1 MKKIYRSYRKK
12 NAPQAFL
19 RSCLSRARVVLK
31 GAVCERARQIP
42 QRDTLYFH
50 FTQMRKFVNPFCMI
64 FCCGRVEA
72 ASLERGAPAAS
83 GRPAPKKQKQN
94 KKRAAIA
101 SFRLTAGGLFLPA
114 PHGSLPRLADRGQCS
129 SFCRNFVLPTDGRQP
144 LCPLPKG
151 APSSGRMR
159 SLQASIAYH
168 TGSGLSSVFG
178 ASGSD
183 GRPFG
188 GLGGACVGRGGHGLG
203 GGTGGA
209 LYGGGLVEGHP
220 AEGAQVDLFHPLR
233 KGGGGAAGAA
243 L

>member
-19 RSCLSRARVVLK
+19 QGCLSRARVALK
-31 GAVCERARQIP
+31 CAVCERARPIP

-144 LCPLPKG
+144 LCPLPEG
-151 APSSGRMR
+151 ASSSGRMR
-159 SLQASIAYH
+159 SLQAYIAYH
-168 TGSGLSSVFG
+168 TGSGLSSVFRGVRVGRAAVRRARRRLRRARQSQERTRARRDMRGFVRGRARRG
-178 ASGSD
+178 ASR
-183 GRPFG
+183 GRI
-188 GLGGACVGRGGHGLG
+188 
-203 GGTGGA
+203 
-209 LYGGGLVEGHP
+209 
-220 AEGAQVDLFHPLR
+220 
-233 KGGGGAAGAA
+233 AG
-243 L
+243 

>member
-129 SFCRNFVLPTDGRQP
+129 SVCRNFVLPTDGRQP
-144 LCPLPKG
+144 LCPLPEG
-151 APSSGRMR
+151 ASSSGRMR
-159 SLQASIAYH
+159 SLQAYIAYH
-168 TGSGLSSVFG
+168 TGERAVKCFRGVRVGRAAVRRARRRLRRARQSQERTRARRRNRRGFVRGRARRG
-178 ASGSD
+178 ASR
-183 GRPFG
+183 GRS
-188 GLGGACVGRGGHGLG
+188 
-203 GGTGGA
+203 
-209 LYGGGLVEGHP
+209 
-220 AEGAQVDLFHPLR
+220 
-233 KGGGGAAGAA
+233 AG
-243 L
+243 